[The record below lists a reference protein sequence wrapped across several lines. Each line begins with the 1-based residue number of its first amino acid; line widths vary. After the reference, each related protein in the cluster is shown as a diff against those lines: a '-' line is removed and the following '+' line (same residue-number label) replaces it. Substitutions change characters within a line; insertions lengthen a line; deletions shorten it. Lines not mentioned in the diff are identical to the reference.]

1 MTDILDNMT
10 PAGDRFMPA
19 YRSDNQLMGLE
30 LLSCASVN
38 GGYQSA
44 PVCDLFADRIAL
56 LEDNRAILTRL
67 QVPIWLKI
75 DERIVVRMMED
86 PAWVTRLQALPFLT
100 LMLEEAFPGLSYGNS
115 NLRLLWLKQRFPLA
129 LANLGAGHSTH
140 RPIFD
145 RIFRDVFLNADFV
158 DDRASRATFT
168 AFARAIIRHLGPCCD
183 ALMVAGI
190 DDMAR
195 YETVRDLPFTAMR
208 GLLWPGFTP
217 EQLPS
222 LACPTSIPSA

>member
-10 PAGDRFMPA
+10 PAGPLFMPA
-19 YRSDNQLMGLE
+19 WRPDNQLMGLE
-30 LLSCASVN
+30 LLSWPSVN
-38 GGYQSA
+38 GECQNASA
-44 PVCDLFADRIAL
+44 CDLFAARIAL
-56 LEDNRAILTRL
+56 LEDNRAALIRL
-67 QVPIWLKI
+67 QVPLWLKI
-75 DERIVVRMMED
+75 DDRIVVQMMQH
-86 PAWVTRLQALPFLT
+86 PTWVARLQALPFLT
-100 LMLEEAFPGLSYGNS
+100 LMLEENFPGLSYGNS

-145 RIFRDVFLNADFV
+145 RIFRDVFLDADFV
-158 DDRASRATFT
+158 DDRARRATFS
-168 AFARAIIRHLGPCCD
+168 AFALAIIRHLGPCCD
-183 ALMVAGI
+183 ALMVSGI

-217 EQLPS
+217 EQLLD
-222 LACPTSIPSA
+222 LACPTPIPPA